1 MRKSQQLQPSCD
13 SHTLPSI
20 REFYCDRS
28 TQILG
33 PLKIKLQ
40 QGTIDNTMSALEP
53 RHMDNNYVIFP
64 AGLRGFF
71 FFSYHCKIVTFS
83 PNFFFYC
90 TSFLQNHCPIQNMY
104 YIHQLNCHILYAFY
118 SFLIII
124 ELFS

>member
-53 RHMDNNYVIFP
+53 RHIDNNYVIFP

-71 FFSYHCKIVTFS
+71 FF
-83 PNFFFYC
+83 
-90 TSFLQNHCPIQNMY
+90 
-104 YIHQLNCHILYAFY
+104 QLSL
-118 SFLIII
+118 
-124 ELFS
+124 